1 MIKYINNNIF
11 WICFIFIT
19 IPFIFWMLLGYD
31 SYILIWDNLDITFIT
46 IEKLFKSENINV
58 RKQIAGLISETDI
71 LQGKLKLD
79 QRSLAISNSQDNMIK
94 SLNKYALQ
102 NPDIILNNPEFRK
115 LAGKAIKSVLWS

>member
-46 IEKLFKSENINV
+46 IEKLFKSENITA
-58 RKQIAGLISETDI
+58 AGFP
-71 LQGKLKLD
+71 
-79 QRSLAISNSQDNMIK
+79 AK
-94 SLNKYALQ
+94 S
-102 NPDIILNNPEFRK
+102 F
-115 LAGKAIKSVLWS
+115 SVNAST